1 MTYQLIVSWKT
12 PFLAAYEIRQT
23 LKTVNCVKYVKEIF
37 TIKQIEHKQQTNR
50 KARALFN

>member
-1 MTYQLIVSWKT
+1 MTYRLIVKWKT

-37 TIKQIEHKQQTNR
+37 TIKQIKHKQQTNR